1 MIKFFVPEIRIGRIQ
16 PLGPNDV
23 PSGNDKQPVSD
34 PIGADVDGIDGDE
47 QGDRRHHGGP
57 DKAIHAYAAVN
68 CPLRVADLPE
78 WVSSFCVGAFGG
90 NLVVES
96 ATEADTCL
104 GDLWRLDDVLLEV
117 SQGHQPCWRL
127 NHRFRGPDMAQLV
140 QQTGR
145 TSWYFCRIKPVE
157 LRAREDAV
165 LRGRPHPDWTIARV
179 SHPLYNDRLNK
190 HDLVESASL
199 PSLPD
204 SWRRLAEARL
214 HSGQPEDW
222 ACRIETPG

>member
-16 PLGPNDV
+16 PLGPNHV

-34 PIGADVDGIDGDE
+34 PIGADIDGIDGDE

-57 DKAIHAYAAVN
+57 D
-68 CPLRVADLPE
+68 
-78 WVSSFCVGAFGG
+78 
-90 NLVVES
+90 
-96 ATEADTCL
+96 
-104 GDLWRLDDVLLEV
+104 
-117 SQGHQPCWRL
+117 
-127 NHRFRGPDMAQLV
+127 MAQLV

-145 TSWYFCRIKPVE
+145 TSWYFRKIKPVE

-165 LRGRPHPDWTIARV
+165 LQGRPHPDWTIARV
-179 SHPLYNDRLNK
+179 SHILYNDRLNK
-190 HDLVESASL
+190 HDLAESASL

-204 SWRRLAEARL
+204 SWRRLAKARL